1 MSPAASRTVPSPF
14 GRASYEL
21 GSLQWERDDGSDSDD
36 DDDDSSTSTSH
47 SKQPQSTHSQSS
59 QHGGDNSQHASGQIT
74 SNKSNAGAI
83 AGGVIAGIIILA
95 VLAFYWWKRR
105 SFRNRPKVKIEID
118 PMSALIRSLTRGN
131 ELFLDGE
138 AYTRKRA
145 ARKDEEQSLIYER
158 TSTVKA
164 DLNPRPSQP
173 QFWQVHNVS
182 ESDNMHD
189 VPIPRNVPPNVEGK
203 IVSDISK
210 KHPRENS
217 RDSISSVNLIP
228 VPEKDF
234 RGLHGYG
241 SASSSKDGLKS
252 SYSSVDTTSEKDTA
266 STSAI
271 TKNSTLRDTSGP
283 SAWKQKEGRKHSL
296 NGSVEKAEDQTT
308 SSRRFSE
315 PEANDLALAAREE
328 VLDLR
333 RRVELLKQENAELT
347 RRDSTGGSFE
357 RLPAYNE

>member
-1 MSPAASRTVPSPF
+1 MSPSASRTVPSPF
-14 GRASYEL
+14 GRPLYEL

-36 DDDDSSTSTSH
+36 DDDHSSTSTSH

-59 QHGGDNSQHASGQIT
+59 QHGGDDSQHDSGQIT

-118 PMSALIRSLTRGN
+118 PTSALN
-131 ELFLDGE
+131 GE

-182 ESDNMHD
+182 ESESDNNMHD
-189 VPIPRNVPPNVEGK
+189 VPIPRNVPPNVEKK

-210 KHPRENS
+210 KHPPENS
-217 RDSISSVNLIP
+217 RDSTSSVNLIP

-234 RGLHGYG
+234 RSLHGYG

-252 SYSSVDTTSEKDTA
+252 SYSSVDTTSEKDSA
-266 STSAI
+266 STAI
-271 TKNSTLRDTSGP
+271 TKNSTLCDTSGP
-283 SAWKQKEGRKHSL
+283 SAWKQREGRKHSL
-296 NGSVEKAEDQTT
+296 ENSAEKAEDQT

-357 RLPAYNE
+357 RLPAYDE